1 MKEEKWVYIERYDKK
16 YKFFD
21 DGRIVI
27 AATGKEL
34 KWKKVGNSE
43 STNLFDGTAYKGYT
57 KSLLLKKYFN
67 IELGERN
74 VIEDLPGEE
83 WKDMVNYEGR
93 YKVSSHGRV
102 KSINLPYVGESLI
115 KQKLNKKGSP
125 TVCIMNELKKGYYT
139 VSNLMARAFIAN
151 PQNYKMV
158 VHLNGIKTDN
168 RLENL
173 KWVHNR
179 EAQNLAIS
187 LGLKTS
193 VVGEENPCSIEVDQY
208 SADGVTFIKRWGC
221 INDIERELKIWH
233 NNVSKVCK
241 GKRATAGGYSWK
253 YVEEE

>member
-1 MKEEKWVYIERYDKK
+1 MQEGKWVYIEGYGEK

-27 AATGKEL
+27 TASGKVMT
-34 KWKKVGNSE
+34 WKKIGNSE
-43 STNLFDGTAYKGYT
+43 AVNLFNGATYKGHT
-57 KSLLLKKYFN
+57 KSLLLKKYFD
-67 IELGERN
+67 IEFEVRN

-83 WKDMVNYEGR
+83 WRDMVGFEGK
-93 YKVSSHGRV
+93 YMISSHGRV
-102 KSINLPYVGESLI
+102 KNINIPYVGEYIL
-115 KQKLNKKGSP
+115 KQKLDRKGMP
-125 TVCIMNELKKGYYT
+125 VVCVSNEVKKGYYP
-139 VSNLMARAFIAN
+139 VSNLMARAFIPN
-151 PQNYKMV
+151 PKKYKMV
-158 VHLNGIKTDN
+158 IHLNGIKTDN

-187 LGLKTS
+187 LGLKTF

-221 INDIERELKIWH
+221 INDIERELGIWH

-241 GKRATAGGYSWK
+241 GKRATAGGYSWR
-253 YVEEE
+253 YVEEG